1 MKKAISLLLSLAI
14 VFGLSTLG
22 ACSTTTGGGNNNVA
36 VDDKTINVRLYKA
49 GYGDTFLYKFKEK
62 FEEVYAAEGYKMNIL
77 NPTYDS
83 MGPLMVQEM
92 ARGYDNTNID
102 LYIIAGVKPNMV
114 SNLGEYGEVA
124 EDLTETVYNKSVIG
138 YDKSESA
145 GTIKE
150 MVEDTYLMPYV
161 TADNGKMY
169 GFCWAQASAGM
180 VVNTKKLASYGFT
193 ELPRTTKEMFKM
205 FDKILETSD
214 TTKTYPITY
223 NLSNLSGGAS
233 NYQDTAFHTW
243 LAQFGVEEFNEFA
256 TMQTKNGSTR
266 VDMEDGT
273 EVFKNENI
281 KTCLKAFAQ
290 LMDAK
295 YAAYGSATQD
305 LDQAQGLI
313 MKSSAKGNNAVFM
326 PNGDWF
332 LNEIKANYANLND
345 VDFMNFPVISD
356 IGVKYFGANTKYA
369 LSDDK
374 CDELLSYIC
383 KLVDENKTISEIKSA
398 VLAEK
403 QIELDDSDI
412 QAIASIRGLTYSRGA
427 DMVAYVTKGSK
438 KKDICSLALRMMA
451 SEDYAKTFVE
461 YSNVS
466 TPYAKVRSQSNYKF
480 VQSTNAIT
488 SNDYYDAVTFLVS
501 GLRYDVMKTF
511 DTFPEIDNLPLTA
524 YDNVKSY
531 DAFAEL
537 IYNESITKIT
547 ALWMEYKKN

>member
-1 MKKAISLLLSLAI
+1 MKKAISLLLSLAT
-14 VFGLSTLG
+14 VFGMFTLG
-22 ACSTTTGGGNNNVA
+22 ACATKAGGNNNVV

-102 LYIIAGVKPNMV
+102 LYITAGIKPNMV

-138 YDKSESA
+138 YDKAEAS
-145 GTIKE
+145 GTIKG

-180 VVNTKKLASYGFT
+180 VVNRTKLETYGYT
-193 ELPRTTKEMFKM
+193 ELPRTTKEMFSM
-205 FDKILETSD
+205 FDKIYETSA

-266 VDMEDGT
+266 VDLEDGT

-290 LMDAK
+290 LMDSK

-332 LNEIKANYANLND
+332 LNEIKANYANLD
-345 VDFMNFPVISD
+345 EIDFMNFPVISD

-369 LSDDK
+369 LNDDQ

-383 KLVDENKTISEIKSA
+383 KLVDENKTIREMKSA

-427 DMVAYVTKGSK
+427 DMVAYVTKGST
-438 KKDICSLALRMMA
+438 KKDICSLVLRMMA

-461 YSNVS
+461 HSNVS
-466 TPYAKVRSQSNYKF
+466 TPYAKVKSQSNYKF
-480 VQSTNAIT
+480 VQSTNALT
-488 SNDYYDAVTFLVS
+488 SNNYYDAVTFLVS

-511 DTFPEIDNLPLTA
+511 DSFPEIDNLPLTA
-524 YDNVKSY
+524 HNNVKSY
-531 DAFAEL
+531 DAFAES
-537 IYNESITKIT
+537 IYNDGITKIT
-547 ALWMEYKKN
+547 ALWTEYKKN

>member
-1 MKKAISLLLSLAI
+1 MKKAISLLLSLAT
-14 VFGLSTLG
+14 VFGMSTLG
-22 ACSTTTGGGNNNVA
+22 ACATTTGGNNNVV

-92 ARGYDNTNID
+92 ARGYDNTKID
-102 LYIIAGVKPNMV
+102 LYITAGIKPNMV

-138 YDKSESA
+138 YDKAEAA
-145 GTIKE
+145 GTIKG

-169 GFCWAQASAGM
+169 GFCWAQASSGM
-180 VVNTKKLASYGFT
+180 VVNTKKLATYGYT
-193 ELPRTTKEMFKM
+193 ELPRTTKEMFSM
-205 FDKILETSD
+205 FDKIYETSS

-266 VDMEDGT
+266 VDLEDGT

-290 LMDAK
+290 LMDSK
-295 YAAYGSATQD
+295 YAAYGSATQY

-313 MKSSAKGNNAVFM
+313 MKSSSKGNNAVFM

-332 LNEIKANYANLND
+332 LNEIKANYANLD
-345 VDFMNFPVISD
+345 DIDFMNFPVISD
-356 IGVKYFGANTKYA
+356 IGVKYFGVNTKYA
-369 LSDDK
+369 LNDDK

-383 KLVDENKTISEIKSA
+383 KLVDENKTISEMKSA

-427 DMVAYVTKGSK
+427 DMVAYVTKGST
-438 KKDICSLALRMMA
+438 KKDICSLVLRMMA

-461 YSNVS
+461 HSNVS

-480 VQSTNAIT
+480 VQSTNALT
-488 SNDYYDAVTFLVS
+488 SNNYYDAVTFLVS

-511 DTFPEIDNLPLTA
+511 DSFPEIDNLPLTA
-524 YDNVKSY
+524 HNNVKSY
-531 DAFAEL
+531 DAFAES
-537 IYNESITKIT
+537 IYNDGITKIT
-547 ALWMEYKKN
+547 ALWTEYKKN

>member
-1 MKKAISLLLSLAI
+1 MKKAISLLLSLAT
-14 VFGLSTLG
+14 VFGMSTLG
-22 ACSTTTGGGNNNVA
+22 ACTTTTGGNNNVV

-92 ARGYDNTNID
+92 ARGYDNTKID
-102 LYIIAGVKPNMV
+102 LYITAGIKPNMV

-138 YDKSESA
+138 YDKAESA
-145 GTIKE
+145 GTIKG

-161 TADNGKMY
+161 AADNGKMY
-169 GFCWAQASAGM
+169 GFCWTQASAGM
-180 VVNTKKLASYGFT
+180 VVNRTKLETYGYT
-193 ELPRTTKEMFKM
+193 ELPRTTKEMFSI
-205 FDKILETSD
+205 FDKIYETSS

-233 NYQDTAFHTW
+233 NYQDAAFHTW

-266 VDMEDGT
+266 VDLEDGT

-290 LMDAK
+290 LMDSK

-332 LNEIKANYANLND
+332 LNEIKANYSNLD
-345 VDFMNFPVISD
+345 DIDFMNFPVISD

-383 KLVDENKTISEIKSA
+383 KLVDENKTISEMKSA

-427 DMVAYVTKGSK
+427 DMVAYVTKGST
-438 KKDICSLALRMMA
+438 KKDICSLVLRMMA

-461 YSNVS
+461 HSNVS

-480 VQSTNAIT
+480 VQSTNALT
-488 SNDYYDAVTFLVS
+488 SNNYFDAVTFFVS

-511 DTFPEIDNLPLTA
+511 DSFPEIDNLPLTA
-524 YDNVKSY
+524 HNNVKSY
-531 DAFAEL
+531 DAFAES
-537 IYNESITKIT
+537 IYNDGITKIT
-547 ALWMEYKKN
+547 ALWTAYKKN

>member
-1 MKKAISLLLSLAI
+1 MKKAISLLLSLAT
-14 VFGLSTLG
+14 VFGMSTLG
-22 ACSTTTGGGNNNVA
+22 ACATTTGGNNNVV

-102 LYIIAGVKPNMV
+102 LYITAGIKPNMV
-114 SNLGEYGEVA
+114 SDLGEYGEVA

-138 YDKSESA
+138 YDKAEAA
-145 GTIKE
+145 GTIKG

-180 VVNTKKLASYGFT
+180 VVNRTKLETYGYT
-193 ELPRTTKEMFKM
+193 ELPRTTKEMFSM
-205 FDKILETSD
+205 FDKIYETSS

-266 VDMEDGT
+266 VDLEDGT

-290 LMDAK
+290 LMDSK

-332 LNEIKANYANLND
+332 LNEIKANYSNLD
-345 VDFMNFPVISD
+345 DIDFMNFPVISD
-356 IGVKYFGANTKYA
+356 IGVKYFGVNTKYA
-369 LSDDK
+369 LNDDK

-383 KLVDENKTISEIKSA
+383 KLVDENKTVSEIKSA

-427 DMVAYVTKGSK
+427 DMVAYVTKGST
-438 KKDICSLALRMMA
+438 KKDICSLVLRMMA

-461 YSNVS
+461 HANVS

-480 VQSTNAIT
+480 VQSTNALT
-488 SNDYYDAVTFLVS
+488 SNNYFDAVTFLVS

-511 DTFPEIDNLPLTA
+511 DSFPEIDNLPLTA
-524 YDNVKSY
+524 HNNVKSY
-531 DAFAEL
+531 DAFAES
-537 IYNESITKIT
+537 IYNDGITKIT
-547 ALWMEYKKN
+547 ALWTEYKKN

>member
-1 MKKAISLLLSLAI
+1 MKKAISLLLSLAT
-14 VFGLSTLG
+14 VFGMSTLG
-22 ACSTTTGGGNNNVA
+22 ACATTTGGNNNVV

-102 LYIIAGVKPNMV
+102 LYITAGIKPNMV
-114 SNLGEYGEVA
+114 SDLGEYGEVA
-124 EDLTETVYNKSVIG
+124 EDLTETVYNQSVIG
-138 YDKSESA
+138 YDKAEAA
-145 GTIKE
+145 GTIKG

-169 GFCWAQASAGM
+169 GFCWTQASAGM
-180 VVNTKKLASYGFT
+180 VVNMKKLETYGYT
-193 ELPRTTKEMFKM
+193 ELPRTTKEMFSM
-205 FDKILETSD
+205 FDKIYETSE
-214 TTKTYPITY
+214 TTNTYPITY

-266 VDMEDGT
+266 VDLEDGT

-290 LMDAK
+290 LMDSK

-332 LNEIKANYANLND
+332 LNEIKANYANLD
-345 VDFMNFPVISD
+345 DIDFMNFPVISD
-356 IGVKYFGANTKYA
+356 IGVKYFGVNTKYA
-369 LSDDK
+369 LNDDK

-383 KLVDENKTISEIKSA
+383 KLVDENKTISEMKSA

-427 DMVAYVTKGSK
+427 DMVAYVTKGST
-438 KKDICSLALRMMA
+438 KKDICSLVLRMMA

-480 VQSTNAIT
+480 VQSTNALT
-488 SNDYYDAVTFLVS
+488 SNNYYDAVTFLVS

-511 DTFPEIDNLPLTA
+511 DSFPEIDNLPLTA
-524 YDNVKSY
+524 HNNVKSY
-531 DAFAEL
+531 DAFAES
-537 IYNESITKIT
+537 IYNDGITKIT
-547 ALWMEYKKN
+547 ALWTEYKKN

>member
-1 MKKAISLLLSLAI
+1 MKKAISLLLSLAT
-14 VFGLSTLG
+14 VFGMSTLG
-22 ACSTTTGGGNNNVA
+22 ACATTTGGNNNVV

-92 ARGYDNTNID
+92 ARGYNNTNID
-102 LYIIAGVKPNMV
+102 LYITAGIKPNMV
-114 SNLGEYGEVA
+114 SDLGEYGEVA

-138 YDKSESA
+138 YDKTESA
-145 GTIKE
+145 GTIKG

-180 VVNTKKLASYGFT
+180 VVNRTKLETYGYT
-193 ELPRTTKEMFKM
+193 ELPRTTKEMFSM
-205 FDKILETSD
+205 FDKIYETSS

-223 NLSNLSGGAS
+223 NLSNLTGGAS

-266 VDMEDGT
+266 VDLEDGT

-290 LMDAK
+290 LMDFK

-332 LNEIKANYANLND
+332 LNEIKANYSNLD
-345 VDFMNFPVISD
+345 DIDFMNFPVISD

-383 KLVDENKTISEIKSA
+383 KLVDENKTISEMKAA

-427 DMVAYVTKGSK
+427 DMVAYVTKGSTK
-438 KKDICSLALRMMA
+438 KNICSLVLRMMA

-461 YSNVS
+461 HSNVS

-480 VQSTNAIT
+480 VQSTNALT
-488 SNDYYDAVTFLVS
+488 SNNYYDAVTFLVG

-511 DTFPEIDNLPLTA
+511 DSFPEIDNLPLTA
-524 YDNVKSY
+524 HNNVKSY
-531 DAFAEL
+531 DAFAES
-537 IYNESITKIT
+537 IYNDGITKIT
-547 ALWMEYKKN
+547 ALWTEYKKN

>member
-1 MKKAISLLLSLAI
+1 MKKAISLLLSLAT
-14 VFGLSTLG
+14 VFGMSTLG
-22 ACSTTTGGGNNNVA
+22 ACAATTGGNNNVV

-92 ARGYDNTNID
+92 ARGYDKTNID
-102 LYIIAGVKPNMV
+102 LYITAGIKPNMV

-138 YDKSESA
+138 YDKAEA
-145 GTIKE
+145 DGMIKE

-180 VVNTKKLASYGFT
+180 VVNTKKLATYGYT
-193 ELPRTTKEMFKM
+193 ELPRTTKEMFSM
-205 FDKILETSD
+205 FDKIYETSSS
-214 TTKTYPITY
+214 TKTYPITY

-266 VDMEDGT
+266 VDLEDGT

-290 LMDAK
+290 LMDFK

-332 LNEIKANYANLND
+332 LNEIKANYSNLD
-345 VDFMNFPVISD
+345 DIDFMNFPVISD
-356 IGVKYFGANTKYA
+356 IGVKYFGTNTKYA
-369 LSDDK
+369 LTDDK

-383 KLVDENKTISEIKSA
+383 KLVDENKTVSEIKSA

-412 QAIASIRGLTYSRGA
+412 QAITKIRGLTYSRGA
-427 DMVAYVTKGSK
+427 DMVAYVTKGST
-438 KKDICSLALRMMA
+438 KKDICSLVLRMMA

-466 TPYAKVRSQSNYKF
+466 TPYAKVKSQSNYKF
-480 VQSTNAIT
+480 VQSTNALT
-488 SNDYYDAVTFLVS
+488 SNNYYDAVTFLVS

-524 YDNVKSY
+524 HNNVKSY
-531 DAFAEL
+531 EAFAES
-537 IYNESITKIT
+537 IYKDGITKIT
-547 ALWMEYKKN
+547 ELWKDYKKN

>member
-1 MKKAISLLLSLAI
+1 MKKAISLLLSLAT
-14 VFGLSTLG
+14 VFGLSTFG
-22 ACSTTTGGGNNNVA
+22 ACATTTGGNDNTV

-92 ARGYDNTNID
+92 ARGYDKTNID
-102 LYIIAGVKPNMV
+102 LYITAGIKPNMV

-138 YDKSESA
+138 YDKAEAA
-145 GTIKE
+145 GTIKG

-180 VVNTKKLASYGFT
+180 VVNTTKLATYGYT
-193 ELPRTTKEMFKM
+193 ELPRTTKEMFSM
-205 FDKILETSD
+205 FDKIYEISS

-266 VDMEDGT
+266 VDLEDGT

-290 LMDAK
+290 LMDSK

-332 LNEIKANYANLND
+332 LNEIKANYANLD
-345 VDFMNFPVISD
+345 DIDFMNFPVISD
-356 IGVKYFGANTKYA
+356 IGVKYFGVNTKYA
-369 LSDDK
+369 LNDDK

-383 KLVDENKTISEIKSA
+383 KLVDENKTISEMKSA

-427 DMVAYVTKGSK
+427 DMVAYVTKGST
-438 KKDICSLALRMMA
+438 KKDICSLVLRMMA

-480 VQSTNAIT
+480 VQSTNALT
-488 SNDYYDAVTFLVS
+488 SNNYYDAVTFLVS

-511 DTFPEIDNLPLTA
+511 DSFPEIDNLPLTA
-524 YDNVKSY
+524 HNNVKSY
-531 DAFAEL
+531 DAFAES
-537 IYNESITKIT
+537 IYNDSITKIT
-547 ALWMEYKKN
+547 ALWTEYKKN